1 MASGSSD
8 PSILEQRRCLLLAAI
23 GSTAEKVPTN
33 ATLKKLLADGL
44 LVTIKSWLDDI
55 LASKIGGMDL
65 LLHLLTNIIP
75 IPVTKEMVTTSK
87 LGKAVSSV
95 EKHGICV
102 GSGNEAAIKSRI
114 QQVKER
120 WSASVKAMKNVSLT
134 WQYYF
139 LFSVV
144 YKMLTRWFAPPL
156 LAIDRRQVVQRQKQS
171 VLSRPLLP
179 LQQQLQRNPSAKQAL
194 HWRTC

>member
-8 PSILEQRRCLLLAAI
+8 PSILEQRRCLLLAAV

-33 ATLKKLLADGL
+33 ATLKKLLTEGL
-44 LVTIKSWLDDI
+44 LVTIKAWLDDI
-55 LASKIGGMDL
+55 LSSKIGGMDL

-87 LGKAVSSV
+87 LGKTVSSV
-95 EKHGICV
+95 EKHSICV

-120 WSASVKAMKNVSLT
+120 WSASVKAMKNVSFT
-134 WQYYF
+134 WQYCF
-139 LFSVV
+139 LSSAM
-144 YKMLTRWFAPPL
+144 YKMLTPL
-156 LAIDRRQVVQRQKQS
+156 LAIDRRQVVQWQSQS

-179 LQQQLQRNPSAKQAL
+179 LQQQQQQRNPSAKQAL